1 MLLLDGGKI
10 AVGHGRGGPKS
21 NSVSVCHLYFLV
33 ATRGNSIVGQGAK
46 GIDGA
51 VALKC
56 FHTFPCVQVPDLTN
70 YSLSSS
76 ALFVYLFTLI
86 ELSPDPEANFPSLI
100 RHRDRM

>member
-10 AVGHGRGGPKS
+10 AVGHGSSGPKS

-56 FHTFPCVQVPDLTN
+56 FHTFPCVQVPHLNKKKRTQVSNYFAPLPFLYSDLGCCFRN
-70 YSLSSS
+70 VSQD
-76 ALFVYLFTLI
+76 ARG
-86 ELSPDPEANFPSLI
+86 A
-100 RHRDRM
+100 

>member
-56 FHTFPCVQVPDLTN
+56 FHTFPCVQVPHLN
-70 YSLSSS
+70 KKKKN
-76 ALFVYLFTLI
+76 
-86 ELSPDPEANFPSLI
+86 E
-100 RHRDRM
+100 R

>member
-1 MLLLDGGKI
+1 MWNLTKGECIKSIDTGSWINCMLLLDGGKI
-10 AVGHGRGGPKS
+10 AVGHGSGGPKS

-56 FHTFPCVQVPDLTN
+56 FHTFPCVQVPHLTN
-70 YSLSSS
+70 FIFSS
-76 ALFVYLFTLI
+76 LFT
-86 ELSPDPEANFPSLI
+86 SLP
-100 RHRDRM
+100 